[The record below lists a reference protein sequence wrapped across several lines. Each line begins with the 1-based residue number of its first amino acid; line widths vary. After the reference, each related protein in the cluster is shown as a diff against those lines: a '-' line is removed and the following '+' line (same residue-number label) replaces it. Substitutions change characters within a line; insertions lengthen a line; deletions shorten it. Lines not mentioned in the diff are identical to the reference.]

1 MPSGRPW
8 YQRNPAD
15 FIMAVRGWELELVG
29 AYSLIIDHLNDRDR
43 PLPNDDKFMA
53 GLLHCSAQRWRKLRD
68 ELIARDKIYITP
80 EDYISNPRFD
90 REHANRFRTRAEAVE
105 FGRAG
110 GLESAARRAGQ
121 TELDLDP
128 QPPERA
134 RARTRLRSDSKS
146 TEKSPKIDQHSA
158 NSSARSL
165 SAPATKTKRN
175 QRSDTTPPSSP
186 VRARQ
191 SPELREEEDSTHP
204 NSESDSRE
212 GRLANAD
219 LKTLYDEVCA
229 AAGICLVQPGAIDRA
244 MTQVE
249 KWRDLGCD
257 FDDVVLPAIR
267 VVVLSTDEPTR
278 TLARFNARV
287 LHEHAK
293 RKAAARKGESYEPPQ
308 IPHLSPEGEDPQF
321 FALRTELLDRVGPSL
336 FCLAFNGVT
345 FEDVTDS
352 PNGRPLRILGPDFR
366 RESLR
371 GGDWG
376 RILAST
382 ARIMGFTEIW

>member
-1 MPSGRPW
+1 
-8 YQRNPAD
+8 
-15 FIMAVRGWELELVG
+15 
-29 AYSLIIDHLNDRDR
+29 
-43 PLPNDDKFMA
+43 
-53 GLLHCSAQRWRKLRD
+53 
-68 ELIARDKIYITP
+68 
-80 EDYISNPRFD
+80 
-90 REHANRFRTRAEAVE
+90 VE

-165 SAPATKTKRN
+165 SSPATKTKRN
-175 QRSDTTPPSSP
+175 QRSDSTPPSSP